1 MLQCRNIASLSA
13 LEPNPCYCAA
23 TPHECTVVDVVS
35 RLGGSVMPTPGI
47 KSAAEYRE
55 RAKKLRLAAETT
67 SLAET
72 RYQLLVI
79 AEDYDDL
86 ADNVDMTEWR
96 QASD

>member
-1 MLQCRNIASLSA
+1 
-13 LEPNPCYCAA
+13 
-23 TPHECTVVDVVS
+23 VDVVS
-35 RLGGSVMPTPGI
+35 RLGGFGMPTPRI

-86 ADNVDMTEWR
+86 ADNVAMTEGR
-96 QASD
+96 QAND